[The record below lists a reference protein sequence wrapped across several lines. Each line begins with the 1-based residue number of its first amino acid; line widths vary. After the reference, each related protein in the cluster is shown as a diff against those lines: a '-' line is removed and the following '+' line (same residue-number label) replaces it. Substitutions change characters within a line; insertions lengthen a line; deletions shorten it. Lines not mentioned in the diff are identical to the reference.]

1 MEAKKLGRWR
11 FSMSWGDLPLQVK
24 GALVLSLPLAVLL
37 LSNVSTYV
45 LDSQWEAVER
55 STTRTLNADN
65 PPEHTFLAA
74 RAGKLQ
80 KIHRSLSLIFPIAM
94 ICGIASIV
102 TLVFWLRRTR
112 QFLLDWQKALL
123 EANGQLEAEHTH
135 PDTIALLDKTMA
147 LLDPLELVVRREE
160 ALFET
165 NARLVEQRERAEQA
179 SQMKS
184 EFLARMSHE
193 IRTPMHAICGMADL
207 LWKTPLTEEQRE
219 YARVFRNN
227 SERLLNLI
235 NDILDLSKVES
246 GYLDLEEANF
256 DLLELLN
263 ETMDLLSP
271 LARRK
276 GLELVYN
283 LDEEVSTALHGD
295 PGRLQQVL
303 INLVGNGIKFTE
315 RGQVSCAVEREPG
328 GHAAN
333 ALRFRIADTGAGIH
347 PDQIATIFEPFVQG
361 DSSLTRK
368 ADGTGLG
375 LAISKR
381 LIELMGG
388 SIWVQSEPGSGSIF
402 WFTVPF
408 KGQPESE
415 GGQACEQPQSELR
428 RLEIASEA
436 EARRVVLPNVT
447 TNEKIKILIA
457 EDSEENRFL
466 MKAYL
471 APEGYGLDF
480 AENGVSA
487 LEKAKSGE
495 YDLILM
501 DAQMPEKDG
510 YSATRDIRMWEAEH
524 SLTPVPIIAVTAHT
538 LKGEESR
545 SLEAGCSAYL
555 SKPVSKAK
563 LIAEIE
569 RLHHN
574 RRDIGN
580 SRTMQL
586 SPEIQARVPAYLV
599 RRQGEVQR
607 MRELL
612 RQGDFEAIR
621 TLGHDLKGTG
631 AGYGFS
637 ELSRVG
643 GDLEKAAAGQESA
656 LTEQH
661 ITSLE
666 ALLRACDTASADLV
680 QTRQ

>member
-1 MEAKKLGRWR
+1 M
-11 FSMSWGDLPLQVK
+11 K
-24 GALVLSLPLAVLL
+24 GAFVLSLPVAVLL
-37 LSNVSTYV
+37 LTNISTYV
-45 LDSQWEAVER
+45 LDSQGEAVER
-55 STTRTLNADN
+55 SITRTVKADN
-65 PPEHTFLAA
+65 PRDPALLAA
-74 RAGKLQ
+74 RTRKLQ
-80 KIHRSLSLIFPIAM
+80 RIRQSLSFIFPVAL

-102 TLVFWLRRTR
+102 TLVLWLRRTR
-112 QFLLDWQKALL
+112 RFLLDWQKALF
-123 EANGQLEAEHTH
+123 EANAQLEAEHTH
-135 PDTIALLDKTMA
+135 PGAIALLDKTMA
-147 LLDPLELVVRREE
+147 LLDPLELVVKREK

-165 NARLVEQRERAEQA
+165 NAELVEQRERAEQA

-207 LWKTPLTEEQRE
+207 LWKTPMTEEQRE
-219 YARVFRNN
+219 YVRVFRNN

-246 GYLDLEEANF
+246 GHLELEDGNF
-256 DLLELLN
+256 DLAELLE

-276 GLELVYN
+276 GLELAYQV
-283 LDEEVSTALHGD
+283 DEGVSTTLHGD
-295 PGRLQQVL
+295 PDRLQQVL

-333 ALRFRIADTGAGIH
+333 ALRFRISDTGAGIH

-368 ADGTGLG
+368 AEGTGLG

-381 LIELMGG
+381 LVELLGG
-388 SIWVQSEPGSGSIF
+388 SIWVQSQPGSGSTF
-402 WFTVPF
+402 WFTVVF
-408 KGQPESE
+408 KGPSESQGE
-415 GGQACEQPQSELR
+415 VARERPRSELR
-428 RLEIASEA
+428 RNESACDT
-436 EARRVVLPNVT
+436 EARQVVLSNLT
-447 TNEKIKILIA
+447 TTEKIRILVA

-480 AENGVSA
+480 AENGAAA
-487 LEKAKSGE
+487 LEKAKTQE

-510 YSATRDIRMWEAEH
+510 YSATREIRVWEAEH
-524 SLTPVPIIAVTAHT
+524 SLAPVPIIAVTAHT
-538 LKGEESR
+538 LKGEEAR

-569 RLHHN
+569 RLSQSRN
-574 RRDIGN
+574 RIGE
-580 SRTMQL
+580 SRNVQLSAESLL
-586 SPEIQARVPAYLV
+586 SPEIRARRPAYLV
-599 RRQGEVQR
+599 RRREEVQR
-607 MRELL
+607 MQDLL
-612 RQGDFEAIR
+612 RGGDFDAIR
-621 TLGHDLKGTG
+621 AIGHNLKGTG
-631 AGYGFS
+631 TGYGFP
-637 ELSRVG
+637 ELSRLG
-643 GDLEKAAAGQESA
+643 GELEKAASGGEKPV
-656 LTEQH
+656 LEQC
-661 ITSLE
+661 IE
-666 ALLRACDTASADLV
+666 VLLRTCDALNVDLV
-680 QTRQ
+680 EARR